1 MKEKNNSKKPGAKGF
16 SMIRKIVCGVLILGI
31 SAWAVEDSVE
41 AVDDSRLDRIE
52 ETVRKVI
59 SKAGINISGEF
70 RSQFLLSRVK
80 GNAVEKN
87 YRKDENVEYTSV
99 DFDISARPN
108 TALQGRLIFRLH
120 QDWRNFFSSLK
131 SPVFARWISVDGLV
145 KNVFSYSI
153 GDFKQKYTPL
163 TLYSP
168 DIDIAYEPE
177 IFAKLRRQA
186 MNEVFLGD
194 NERVLQGVN
203 FNFDAE
209 IVPIFKE
216 VHFNLLG
223 TRLRLAGVGTDS
235 KIAQYYEDAIMDKY
249 LLGTNLNMEIIPDL
263 LVGGSVLD
271 IFDSRYSFQDTSEDD
286 ATILKQQTLI
296 HAQRLGFGTAPFIDP
311 EKFNIAVNGE
321 LSWSFDDS
329 LWWDSDSIFV
339 DTVFTGLDST
349 IGAATTKGTAW
360 TVDLSAHVGLG
371 SAGNLDLTFGYLR
384 TGLHYRNELTQTPS
398 LLTARIMNSENDPHN
413 GSLYSTFD
421 ILYRQV
427 FKFCP
432 SENAQNVS
440 NTAWFKGPQSKI
452 AYTNGLLNQE
462 ELSEIADT
470 LDPAL
475 YLVMPFGPATPNRK
489 GIQGT
494 LSGDFIDK
502 ALLFSITAK
511 YLDEI
516 VGMVVDTSIGKLPET
531 NYYEVGGGL
540 SVDIARLGNWWPYP
554 FVFSGGY
561 TVSNAKNE
569 GLASYP
575 ATLYSVAV
583 DFVNAGLYWT
593 FWKRASLLG
602 GFQLLQTTQNYYNPF
617 YSRHL
622 YAALKEIHWAVG
634 LEYKVAEGGTI
645 TGSFGFTDVLHTDD
659 ADEMPGATSDAA
671 LSDFRQWQTDLYLT
685 VNF

>member
-16 SMIRKIVCGVLILGI
+16 SMIRKIVFGVLILGI

-41 AVDDSRLDRIE
+41 AVDESRLDRIE
-52 ETVRKVI
+52 KTVRKVI
-59 SKAGINISGEF
+59 SKAGINIGGEF

-131 SPVFARWISVDGLV
+131 SPVFARWISIDGLV

-216 VHFNLLG
+216 FHFNLLG
-223 TRLRLAGVGTDS
+223 TRLRLAGVGTESMVADEVETS
-235 KIAQYYEDAIMDKY
+235 RMDKY
-249 LLGTNLNMEIIPDL
+249 LLGTNINMEIFPDL
-263 LVGGSVLD
+263 LVGGTVLD
-271 IFDSRYSFQDTSEDD
+271 IFDSRYTFHGSSQDS

-321 LSWSFDDS
+321 LAWSFDDS

-349 IGAATTKGTAW
+349 LGAATTKGTAW
-360 TVDLSAHVGLG
+360 TVDLSTHIGLG

-384 TGLHYRNELTQTPS
+384 NGVHFRNELAQSPT
-398 LLTARIMNSENDPHN
+398 LLYARIMNSENDPVT
-413 GSLYSTFD
+413 GALYSTFD
-421 ILYRQV
+421 VLYRHV

-432 SENAQNVS
+432 SQNAFNLG
-440 NTAWFKGPQSKI
+440 WFKGPMSKSG
-452 AYTNGLLNQE
+452 YTNGLLTYK
-462 ELSEIADT
+462 ELSAT
-470 LDPAL
+470 WLDPSL
-475 YLVMPFGPATPNRK
+475 YLVMPYGPATPNRK
-489 GIQGT
+489 GIQGE
-494 LSGDFIDK
+494 LSGDFIEK
-502 ALLFSITAK
+502 AIVFSITAK
-511 YLDEI
+511 YLNEI
-516 VGMVVDTSIGKLPET
+516 NGWVGQPDLTDSTLFERFPEAKF
-531 NYYEVGGGL
+531 YEMCGGL
-540 SVDIARLGNWWPYP
+540 SLDIAKLGDWWPYP
-554 FVFSGGY
+554 FIFSGSY
-561 TVSNAKNE
+561 RQSNASSE
-569 GLASYP
+569 EVTGYP
-575 ATLYSVAV
+575 TSAFVLNV
-583 DFVNAGLYWT
+583 DLINAGLYWT

-602 GFQLLQTTQNYYNPF
+602 GFQYLKNTYNNI
-617 YSRHL
+617 YSI
-622 YAALKEIHWAVG
+622 YPWDVKEIHWVVG

-645 TGSFGFTDVLHTDD
+645 TGSFGFNDVTYSDE
-659 ADEMPGATSDAA
+659 ADEVLGTDA
-671 LSDFRQWQTDLYLT
+671 SQSNFRQWQTDLFLT